1 MKADKRFKMT
11 FFLLFPHLL
20 ISCFPMSSANEADA
34 KVMLEIR
41 AGHISYCFGYP
52 YIIWNFG
59 PFNFLLL
66 FFTNVW
72 RGIKGAFS
80 PQIMFTLIHHHIALN
95 FCLFPRHSWRHWW
108 HFPLRVATFLCV
120 FLLNIKYA
128 SVGQLFFDG
137 LKPEKLGT
145 F

>member
-41 AGHISYCFGYP
+41 AGHISYCFGYQ

-66 FFTNVW
+66 FFYECLAGDKRSLFTSNYVHSDPPPYCPELLP
-72 RGIKGAFS
+72 FS
-80 PQIMFTLIHHHIALN
+80 QAQLASLMAL
-95 FCLFPRHSWRHWW
+95 STQGGDV
-108 HFPLRVATFLCV
+108 PLRIFAEHQVCLRWSIV
-120 FLLNIKYA
+120 F
-128 SVGQLFFDG
+128 
-137 LKPEKLGT
+137 
-145 F
+145 